1 MGDGIGETYQYVPA
15 SPGIGDS
22 AIRPYLTPE
31 YRLLCPSGMTDWLC
45 TARQSKKLTS
55 IWSAMSEERNNGIKW
70 HYSFRQFRLAQ
81 AVEHMGRIAVPDYLY
96 LGWFMSNG
104 A

>member
-22 AIRPYLTPE
+22 AISSCLTPE
-31 YRLLCPSGMTDWLC
+31 YRLLCPSGMNDWLC

-55 IWSAMSEERNNGIKW
+55 IGTLTLGVKDHLYQVKTGCSATARTDVPHFYENQEEGPLVFIMTVHEKT
-70 HYSFRQFRLAQ
+70 S
-81 AVEHMGRIAVPDYLY
+81 
-96 LGWFMSNG
+96 
-104 A
+104 